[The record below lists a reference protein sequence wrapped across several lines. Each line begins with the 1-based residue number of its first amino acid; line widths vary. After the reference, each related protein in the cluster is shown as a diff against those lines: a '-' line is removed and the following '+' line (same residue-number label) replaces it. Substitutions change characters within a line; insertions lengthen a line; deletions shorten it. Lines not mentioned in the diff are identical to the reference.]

1 MDGENASTRRIVGRT
16 RVNYVAPDGFLFLIS
31 VLIGQGSQIMM
42 QVNETFPFEHL
53 EDDALDLIIE
63 RIRAVL
69 HRAQALKK
77 KRVAAQNS

>member
-1 MDGENASTRRIVGRT
+1 MDAENTSTRQVLGRE
-16 RVNYVAPDGFLFLIS
+16 RVCYVAPEGFVFLVA

-53 EDDALDLIIE
+53 KDDALDLVIE
-63 RIRAVL
+63 RIRAEL